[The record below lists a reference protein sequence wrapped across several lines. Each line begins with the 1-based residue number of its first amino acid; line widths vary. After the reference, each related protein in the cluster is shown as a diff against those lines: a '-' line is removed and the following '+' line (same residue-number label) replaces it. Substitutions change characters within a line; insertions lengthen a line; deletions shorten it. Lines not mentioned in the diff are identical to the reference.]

1 MGKNVFYCFE
11 ISWTKIYFH
20 SEIRKIWAVNVA
32 SLQDIVLGALWSAWS
47 CVFVSHS
54 NKIVSGEGNSHML
67 AAGVSESSW
76 CITNLAIAG
85 IRNSKLCWWRMG
97 HDLCDIHK
105 QFGTDKILGPA
116 CESGQ
121 PANQDDESEHAR
133 CTC

>member
-1 MGKNVFYCFE
+1 MDQDLFPDG
-11 ISWTKIYFH
+11 
-20 SEIRKIWAVNVA
+20 IRTTWEVHAA
-32 SLQDIVLGALWSAWS
+32 SLQDMVLSTLWSAWS

-67 AAGVSESSW
+67 VAGVSEGSC

-97 HDLCDIHK
+97 HDLCDIHQ
-105 QFGTDKILGPA
+105 QFGTDKIFGPA

-121 PANQDDESEHAR
+121 PAGQDDENEHAW